1 MTDVHRVLLAS
12 ASPRRR
18 ELLASLGLDVTVVP
32 SGFEEHDD
40 DRSLAPR
47 ALATINALGKRDA
60 VLTATEGLLV
70 IAADTVVDL
79 EGVSL
84 GKPAHP
90 EDARRMLRLLSG
102 RSHLVHTAVA
112 SPLPSGELLDFLETT
127 AVTFYPLSPVEID
140 AYVATGEPMDKAGAY
155 GIQGYAATL
164 VRKIDGDFYTV
175 MGFPLAH
182 FVRTLRDAGLRL
194 LPTNP

>member
-1 MTDVHRVLLAS
+1 MTTISHVLLAS

-18 ELLASLGLDVTVVP
+18 ELLASLGLGVTVVP

-40 DRSLAPR
+40 DRNIAPR
-47 ALATINALGKRDA
+47 ALATVNALGKRDA
-60 VLTATEGLLV
+60 VGIATDGTLV
-70 IAADTVVDL
+70 VAADTVVDL
-79 EGVSL
+79 DGLSL
-84 GKPAHP
+84 GKPSHP
-90 EDARRMLRLLSG
+90 EDARRMLGLLSG

-112 SPLPSGELLDFLETT
+112 CRLPGGELLDFLETT
-127 AVTFYPLSPVEID
+127 SVTFYSLTTEEIA

-194 LPTNP
+194 SPTNP